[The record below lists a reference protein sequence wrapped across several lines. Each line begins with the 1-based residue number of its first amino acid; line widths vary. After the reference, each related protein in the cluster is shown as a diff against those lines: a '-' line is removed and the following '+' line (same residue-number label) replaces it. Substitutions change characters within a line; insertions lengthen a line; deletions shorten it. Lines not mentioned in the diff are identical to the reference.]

1 MKPADS
7 PQFEKQ
13 EEVKQELYQ
22 SWPGGESPIRG
33 EISDAVNAELRAVR
47 ELPVTVSYQVNL
59 VAFFTQAFTELAYQH
74 LRTLKCGEGES
85 CNYRDFEFC
94 FQVRVLRTID
104 LLFNLNSIIV
114 KLNTKDAG
122 WW

>member
-7 PQFEKQ
+7 PQSEKQ

-74 LRTLKCGEGES
+74 LRTLKCGKGES
-85 CNYRDFEFC
+85 
-94 FQVRVLRTID
+94 
-104 LLFNLNSIIV
+104 
-114 KLNTKDAG
+114 
-122 WW
+122 